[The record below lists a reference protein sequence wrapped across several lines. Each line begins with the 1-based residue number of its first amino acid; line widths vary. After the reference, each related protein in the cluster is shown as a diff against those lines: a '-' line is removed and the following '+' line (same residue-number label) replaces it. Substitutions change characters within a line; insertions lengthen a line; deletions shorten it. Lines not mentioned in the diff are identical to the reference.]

1 MGIWDNIILVTLL
14 VHPYFLGDTLDEKYC
29 DGNMGFE
36 TSFWELYWYTHIFLE
51 TFWMRSIAMGMN
63 MGFETSFWELYWYTH
78 IFLDTL
84 WMRSIAMGMN
94 MGFETS
100 FWELYTGTPI
110 FFWTLFG

>member
-78 IFLDTL
+78 IFFGHSLDEKHCDGNEYG
-84 WMRSIAMGMN
+84 I
-94 MGFETS
+94 
-100 FWELYTGTPI
+100 
-110 FFWTLFG
+110 